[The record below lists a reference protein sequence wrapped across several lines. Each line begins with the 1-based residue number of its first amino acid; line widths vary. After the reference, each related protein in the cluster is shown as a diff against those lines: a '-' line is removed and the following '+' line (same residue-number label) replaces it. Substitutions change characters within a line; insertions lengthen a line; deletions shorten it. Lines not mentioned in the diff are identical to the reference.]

1 MKPAHPCCDPCCISV
16 VSRLHLRVSS
26 AGLAT
31 PLRCMSPPQ
40 VRGKS
45 AGPGAPP
52 PTPAAAPPPPP
63 PEAPSDL
70 PEGWEEA
77 PDPTTGTA
85 AGRQVVRFGVGL
97 ARLGGAASSG
107 PLVGRPGCSVAE
119 WRGGWRRLSTRRRL
133 RDGGQWRPAAGHEKS
148 CSVRLLATQASP
160 TTSTP
165 APSRRSGPSPP
176 RSRGSGAR
184 PPETGEEA

>member
-1 MKPAHPCCDPCCISV
+1 
-16 VSRLHLRVSS
+16 
-26 AGLAT
+26 
-31 PLRCMSPPQ
+31 MSPPQ
-40 VRGKS
+40 VRGKT

-85 AGRQVVRFGVGL
+85 AGRQVVRLGVGL
-97 ARLGGAASSG
+97 ARLGGTASLD

-119 WRGGWRRLSTRRRL
+119 WRGGWRRLSTPCRLRVGEQLRPAPPQRTRKAQASACLPPRRHLLLQPQHQANAVDQAHLGQGVVEPGRRR
-133 RDGGQWRPAAGHEKS
+133 RERRPSSPKRRRRGGLKS
-148 CSVRLLATQASP
+148 KR
-160 TTSTP
+160 
-165 APSRRSGPSPP
+165 
-176 RSRGSGAR
+176 
-184 PPETGEEA
+184 